1 MSVNEDFEQK
11 CLNRFNKI
19 KSVLCAGLDPA
30 IEKFPPKFRDMQ
42 PAEAITSY
50 FVEVADAVRDA
61 ALVSKP
67 NIAFYE
73 QYGAA
78 GLAALHTI
86 IDKLHNCDI
95 PVVLDAKRG
104 DIGNTA
110 KAYAKAVFDDFGADA
125 VTLSPYMGIDSLQP
139 FFDYTDRGC
148 FVLCRTSNKGS
159 SDFQLLQ
166 VGDMY
171 LYEAVAHKIIEW
183 NKAYNHNIGAVVG
196 ATQIEELRK
205 IATLF
210 SDKGYPPLLI
220 PGVGTQGG
228 SFDDVMAAL
237 RAVNYPLHKVFINS
251 SSKLTYSHAADE
263 DYLAGVLSEAKKFI
277 LQ

>member
-1 MSVNEDFEQK
+1 MSGIDFDEK
-11 CLNRFNKI
+11 CRARFNKI

-30 IEKFPPKFRDMQ
+30 VEKFPPKFKSMQ
-42 PAEAITSY
+42 PAEAISSY
-50 FVEVADAVRDA
+50 FVEVTEALKNT

-73 QYGAA
+73 QYGAE

-110 KAYAKAVFDDFGADA
+110 KAYAKAVFDDFNADA

-159 SDFQLLQ
+159 SDFQLLK
-166 VGDMY
+166 VGDEY
-171 LYEAVAHKIIEW
+171 LYEVVARKIIEW
-183 NKAYNHNIGAVVG
+183 NKTFNHNIGAVVG

-205 IATLF
+205 IAKLF
-210 SDKGYPPLLI
+210 SENGYPPLLI

-237 RAVNYPLHKVFINS
+237 RAVNYPLHKVLINS
-251 SSKLTYSHAADE
+251 SSKLTYSHAQED
-263 DYLAGVLSEAKKFI
+263 DYLAGVREEAGKFI
-277 LQ
+277 VS